1 MYDCNI
7 FIYLFLQTETKI
19 DMKKLLLAFAA
30 VLLVNIALSG
40 QCSDLFI
47 SEYVEGSGNNKA
59 LEIYNPTNA
68 AINLSNYRLIRWN
81 NGNIVAADNE
91 ITPLPANLTI
101 APKDVLV
108 IALNLT
114 DPNGT
119 GQTAPIALALQ
130 EKADVLLSN
139 GCGEEP
145 GNLRTICFNGDDA
158 LSLEKNIAGTWT
170 KIDIFACIGERPTN
184 SQGTNSPTAAWT
196 DLAPFS
202 SMPDGYTTA
211 NNGPYFFRY
220 WTQDQTLIRK
230 PSISGG
236 VTTNPAPQSFNPSV
250 QWDSLA
256 VDLFD
261 SLGFHTC
268 VCNVV
273 GFDELPETEK
283 LTVYPNPSNDKISFQ
298 SELAISEIVMYNIT
312 GQIIAEMKNP
322 LFTKNVRIDT
332 HQIPQGVYSV
342 KLIYKNGGQASRKII
357 IQH

>member
-68 AINLSNYRLIRWN
+68 AINLGNYRVIRWA
-81 NGNIVAADNE
+81 NGA
-91 ITPLPANLTI
+91 ITPPDDGVMPLPANLSI
-101 APKDVLV
+101 ASKGVIV

-119 GQTAPIALALQ
+119 GQTAPIAAALQ
-130 EKADVLLSN
+130 EKADTLLSN
-139 GCGEEP
+139 GCATEQ
-145 GNLRTICFNGDDA
+145 GNIRTFCFNGDDA
-158 LSLEKNIAGTWT
+158 LSLEKNVNGSWVR
-170 KIDIFACIGERPTN
+170 IDIFACLGEQPTN
-184 SQGTNSPTAAWT
+184 SQGTNSPPAGWT

-202 SMPDGYTTA
+202 SMPDNYTTA
-211 NNGPYFFRY
+211 NDGPYFFRY
-220 WTQDQTLIRK
+220 WTQDKTLIRK
-230 PSISGG
+230 STVNNG
-236 VTTNPAPQSFNPSV
+236 VITNPAQQSFNASV

-256 VDLFD
+256 TDMFD

-268 VCNVV
+268 VCGVV

-283 LTVYPNPSNDKISFQ
+283 LTVYPNPSDDKVSFQ
-298 SELAISEIVMYNIT
+298 SELAISEIIMYNIT

>member
-68 AINLSNYRLIRWN
+68 AINLGNYRVIRWA
-81 NGNIVAADNE
+81 NGA
-91 ITPLPANLTI
+91 ITALEDAVMPLPANLSI
-101 APKDVLV
+101 ASKGVIV

-119 GQTAPIALALQ
+119 GQTAPIAAALQ
-130 EKADVLLSN
+130 EKADTLLSN
-139 GCGEEP
+139 GCATEQ
-145 GNLRTICFNGDDA
+145 GNIRTFCFNGDDA
-158 LSLEKNIAGTWT
+158 LSLEKNVDGTWVRV
-170 KIDIFACIGERPTN
+170 DIFACIGEQPTD
-184 SQGTNSPTAAWT
+184 SQGALNNGAWT

-202 SMPDGYTTA
+202 TPPAGYSTA
-211 NNGPYFFRY
+211 INGPYFFRY
-220 WTQDQTLIRK
+220 WTRDQTLIRK
-230 PSISGG
+230 PSISAG

-273 GFDELPETEK
+273 GFDKLPETEK